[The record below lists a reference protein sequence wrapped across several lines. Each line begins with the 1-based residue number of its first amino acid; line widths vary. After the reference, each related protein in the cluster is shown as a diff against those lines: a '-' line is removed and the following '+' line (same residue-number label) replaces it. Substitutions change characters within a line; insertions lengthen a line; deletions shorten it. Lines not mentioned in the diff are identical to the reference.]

1 MKCPKCKKV
10 MVTLF
15 EDGIRIEECRH
26 CGARVLDPEKK
37 SKAEISEDGN
47 TEALDTVLDLLGS
60 VIDVLH
66 ND

>member
-15 EDGIRIEECRH
+15 EDDNRIEECKH
-26 CGARVLDPEKK
+26 CGTRVLDPEKK
-37 SKAEISEDGN
+37 SKSEISEDGKA
-47 TEALDTVLDLLGS
+47 EALNIALDLLGS